1 MYNRFRTLTGR
12 IYGLPAAKAVPG
24 YLDVPLKFDFLRYVL
39 LKKIPPRRMLETVP
53 LGMLKEAKV
62 KMKWD
67 DMLHF
72 GILYE
77 ISFGGNASAQI
88 NMKCSLVRPPV
99 LFSLGWQEVGRIL
112 DTTWYLACRETGR
125 GPGGLT

>member
-1 MYNRFRTLTGR
+1 
-12 IYGLPAAKAVPG
+12 
-24 YLDVPLKFDFLRYVL
+24 
-39 LKKIPPRRMLETVP
+39 MLEMVP

-77 ISFGGNASAQI
+77 ISCGGNASVQF

-99 LFSLGWQEVGRIL
+99 LSSLGGQEVGRIL
-112 DTTWYLACRETGR
+112 DTTWNLACRETER
-125 GPGGLT
+125 GAT